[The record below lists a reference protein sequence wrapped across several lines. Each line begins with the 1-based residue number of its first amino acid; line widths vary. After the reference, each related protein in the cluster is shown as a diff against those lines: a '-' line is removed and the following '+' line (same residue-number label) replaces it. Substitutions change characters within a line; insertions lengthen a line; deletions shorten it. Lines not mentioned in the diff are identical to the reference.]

1 LDKKRKTIVKQFDVI
16 QIDLD
21 NDLEEDFELIYD
33 KDIGEGK
40 DEFKYN
46 YRNINFDIN
55 HNFNKKENQL
65 EIDLPK
71 HYKKKTYDLIF
82 EYIDNLAKYWNQN
95 NF

>member
-82 EYIDNLAKYWNQN
+82 EYIDNLAKY
-95 NF
+95 